1 MNSPERVSP
10 EARKPVAGYL
20 WGLLAALTCPC
31 HLPVLAIVLAGTTA
45 GAFLGKYWG
54 IAAFGLTGLFVL
66 SLARAMRAF
75 SAAKFP
81 VPINP
86 PKLFNSSASAS
97 GADQTMDICCPAS
110 GNQAR
115 TPSARNHC
123 QAVL

>member
-54 IAAFGLTGLFVL
+54 IAAFGLTGLLVL

-75 SAAKFP
+75 KGRS
-81 VPINP
+81 
-86 PKLFNSSASAS
+86 
-97 GADQTMDICCPAS
+97 
-110 GNQAR
+110 
-115 TPSARNHC
+115 
-123 QAVL
+123 